1 MADRLIDRYDG
12 VICDLDGVVYR
23 GPEPVAH
30 AVEILN
36 DLEQRVVYAT
46 NNASRTPTDVA
57 GHLRDLGIELQVASV
72 VTSST
77 AAAAV
82 LARQLEA
89 GAPVLAVGG
98 EGVGAALAE
107 VGLRPVSPAE
117 AGAGTRV
124 DAVLQGY
131 GPNVCAT
138 DLAEAAYAVQAGA
151 RWVATNADLTLPTE
165 RGTAPGNGSLVAAV
179 RAAAGLDP
187 DVIGK
192 PEPPMYQIAAERL
205 GLEPSQVL
213 AVGDRL
219 ETDIAGAVATG
230 TGGALVLTGV
240 HGWTDAAAAP
250 SAMRPDH
257 VVPDLRGLLDP
268 YPERRLREGWWIRG
282 PGAARVGEHGLE
294 TSGDGLDVLR
304 AALDAL
310 WAATD
315 EGVLDPSSCREEMTR
330 AARLAG

>member
-36 DLEQRVVYAT
+36 GLEQRVVYAT

-107 VGLRPVSPAE
+107 VGLPADLAAAKNSTEYDDAIRASTDEARAVAGQDIGTPCIAVNGVGFFGPVFTPAPKGEE
-117 AGAGTRV
+117 AGRV
-124 DAVLQGY
+124 WD
-131 GPNVCAT
+131 
-138 DLAEAAYAVQAGA
+138 
-151 RWVATNADLTLPTE
+151 
-165 RGTAPGNGSLVAAV
+165 
-179 RAAAGLDP
+179 
-187 DVIGK
+187 
-192 PEPPMYQIAAERL
+192 
-205 GLEPSQVL
+205 
-213 AVGDRL
+213 
-219 ETDIAGAVATG
+219 
-230 TGGALVLTGV
+230 GALALASYPGFYELKR
-240 HGWTDAAAAP
+240 G
-250 SAMRPDH
+250 REKGPDF
-257 VVPDLRGLLDP
+257 
-268 YPERRLREGWWIRG
+268 
-282 PGAARVGEHGLE
+282 
-294 TSGDGLDVLR
+294 S
-304 AALDAL
+304 
-310 WAATD
+310 
-315 EGVLDPSSCREEMTR
+315 
-330 AARLAG
+330 